1 MIATWCTD
9 KKSKN
14 WPKALLFIQVSKNR
28 RLHSG
33 IGRTPYQAMFGR
45 LMTMGISDDGL
56 TPEELERIQSEEDLE
71 AVFNSQKRARDFEEN
86 NNIETGLE
94 QVNELILTQ
103 NWP

>member
-45 LMTMGISDDGL
+45 ENDRCKCRRNKRVCNSKCHGSKSCKNSDN
-56 TPEELERIQSEEDLE
+56 Q
-71 AVFNSQKRARDFEEN
+71 
-86 NNIETGLE
+86 
-94 QVNELILTQ
+94 
-103 NWP
+103 